1 MVIGQAQEKLLWNFK
16 GPLEATYEKQGL
28 EVRAPARLLFLF
40 RHSRLDHTQKASK
53 FPKYVNFTVCPQDLP
68 PALLLK
74 LSPKESQIKS
84 SSDNTVGGRKTAS
97 HKARG
102 TNSSALPGAQPSQ
115 AGKLEEVQKPPASS
129 LGRQSTNILQSH
141 SLTHGA
147 TEDERSQS
155 EQENVLQ
162 AALYLGVTPRSL
174 SPISL
179 PLQSST
185 CSPMLSPS

>member
-1 MVIGQAQEKLLWNFK
+1 M
-16 GPLEATYEKQGL
+16 

-53 FPKYVNFTVCPQDLP
+53 FPKYVNFTVCPQRSSTCS
-68 PALLLK
+68 ALK
-74 LSPKESQIKS
+74 VKSQIKS
-84 SSDNTVGGRKTAS
+84 NSDNTVGGRKTAS

-102 TNSSALPGAQPSQ
+102 TNSSALPRAQSSQ
-115 AGKLEEVQKPPASS
+115 AGKLEEVWKPPASS

-155 EQENVLQ
+155 EEENVLQ

-185 CSPMLSPS
+185 CIPMLSPS